1 MLFAEMNDWWLKN
14 TGTSIT
20 GPIKPKD
27 NVVDQPEVF
36 ISYQW
41 GKQKEVKQHMHTMI
55 VEYSSIYV

>member
-20 GPIKPKD
+20 GPIKPKA

-41 GKQKEVKQHMHTMI
+41 GKQKEVK
-55 VEYSSIYV
+55 